1 MLSQTPRCVTK
12 SVAAGRG
19 EQPPSQDTPATLY
32 FKKKEKKRK
41 EKKRREEK
49 RREEKRREEKR
60 RDKTRQGRD
69 GKGREGTGR
78 EGKGREGKGREGK
91 GREGKGREGK
101 ERKGK
106 ERKGKERKGK
116 EGLRLSASI
125 QREAKNYTR
134 LPRYTECSPRLTF
147 ASRNA
152 IGSCRQQHKS
162 VPFSCTIILLKNHFE
177 PSAVAPCAAH
187 FR

>member
-60 RDKTRQGRD
+60 RDKTRQGR
-69 GKGREGTGR
+69 
-78 EGKGREGKGREGK
+78 EGK

-116 EGLRLSASI
+116 ERKDYAFRR
-125 QREAKNYTR
+125 QFNEK
-134 LPRYTECSPRLTF
+134 PR
-147 ASRNA
+147 
-152 IGSCRQQHKS
+152 
-162 VPFSCTIILLKNHFE
+162 TIPGCPDTLNVHQG
-177 PSAVAPCAAH
+177 
-187 FR
+187 